1 MGAGADDL
9 LASGPGRLEDE
20 DGLCQDEHANAL
32 EERVRAEERDEGRV
46 LEDGGPDE
54 CDEQD
59 GAALSQPAGTCRFGG
74 LPVSSCQVGWAGGVS
89 CGRACTPL

>member
-9 LASGPGRLEDE
+9 LAGGPGRLEDE

-32 EERVRAEERDEGRV
+32 EERVRAEERDEGWV

-59 GAALSQPAGTCRFGG
+59 GAALSQPAGSCRFGG
-74 LPVSSCQVGWAGGVS
+74 SPVSSCQVGWAGVVS